1 MPFVPLPIR
10 QKSSTPVSPAR
21 KPSPGPDRER
31 PRTETLQFLRRVS
44 NHDVFIDTCSL
55 LHTGFFPF
63 YALYR
68 KAVSRPL
75 CVPYVVKLELEK
87 KLHDPRLH
95 TQASRVLERIHRD
108 NNIILLGG
116 DEDLRRS
123 DCGRKRVHADPV
135 FVEKLLYLRNN
146 GHSLLLIT
154 QDKAMTADVL
164 EINNLRSRH
173 SKAVVLVKKL
183 TPDGFL
189 ADSQ

>member
-1 MPFVPLPIR
+1 MN
-10 QKSSTPVSPAR
+10 
-21 KPSPGPDRER
+21 
-31 PRTETLQFLRRVS
+31 LQL
-44 NHDVFIDTCSL
+44 DT
-55 LHTGFFPF
+55 
-63 YALYR
+63 
-68 KAVSRPL
+68 
-75 CVPYVVKLELEK
+75 
-87 KLHDPRLH
+87 KLHDPRLPTH
-95 TQASRVLERIHRD
+95 ANRVLDRKHLN

>member
-1 MPFVPLPIR
+1 M
-10 QKSSTPVSPAR
+10 
-21 KPSPGPDRER
+21 
-31 PRTETLQFLRRVS
+31 
-44 NHDVFIDTCSL
+44 
-55 LHTGFFPF
+55 
-63 YALYR
+63 
-68 KAVSRPL
+68 
-75 CVPYVVKLELEK
+75 VKLELEK